1 MKIVINRCWGGFH
14 IPEEFASAHGLDS
27 YDDIERTDPELV
39 AFVESH
45 GGRFSEGCAE
55 LVVVNIPEDCTD
67 WELND
72 YDGMESI
79 IAVVNGKLYHVYH

>member
-1 MKIVINRCWGGFH
+1 MKIIINRCWGGFH
-14 IPEEFASAHGLDS
+14 IPEEFAAAHGLEP

-45 GGRFSEGCAE
+45 GGCFSEGCAK
-55 LVVVNIPEDCTD
+55 LVVVELPETCTD
-67 WELND
+67 WELNE

-79 IAVVNGKLYHVYH
+79 TYVVWGKLYHT